1 MRHLQVSKRGDG
13 LFAFSPH
20 PPLSCFGRSNSVAS
34 ISSQSPLPY
43 FPQYICALH
52 TPAATDMPGK
62 TIDLDLHKDEII
74 SLYENGSTRRQ
85 ISKILREK
93 EGLPVSMWTL
103 TRRLQ

>member
-1 MRHLQVSKRGDG
+1 
-13 LFAFSPH
+13 
-20 PPLSCFGRSNSVAS
+20 
-34 ISSQSPLPY
+34 
-43 FPQYICALH
+43 
-52 TPAATDMPGK
+52 MPGK